1 MSICLPTVYQN
12 YIHQSRYARFRD
24 DVKRRESWSETVERY
39 ITFFKKKFPTQEIPW
54 DDLYQAILNLEVV
67 PSMRALMS
75 AGPALEKDNIA
86 GYNCSFL
93 PIDSVK
99 AFDEVMFILMCGTG
113 VGFSVES
120 RYVKKLPDVPEELHP
135 TDTTI
140 IFHDSKLGWAK
151 GFREFLSLLWSGL
164 IPKWDVSNLRPAG
177 ARLKT
182 FGGRAS
188 GPEPLVDLMEF
199 AIRIFKGAGGRKL
212 TTLECHD
219 LVCKVADIVVS
230 GGVRRSALISLS
242 DLNDDHLRHAKSG
255 KWEMEN
261 GQRFLANNSAV
272 YETKPPMSIFLDE
285 FVALYKS
292 RSGERGIFSRKASQ
306 IQAAK
311 YERRSADVEY
321 GTNPCVPDD
330 VMVSTDVGMRSVA
343 SLINKPFN
351 VIRNGITYPSKGFY
365 KTGTKDV
372 YKVKTLR
379 GYEFRATDNHKIL
392 TDMGWVELADLNV
405 GDTLIINNTRRKI
418 PKHDVELFDKGWILG
433 EVVGDGCFNPEKYKG
448 LVRFWG
454 KTAKDMANKAFHIVE
469 KIPTTY
475 HQPIKPTAPTFN
487 KINNTYQVCSRKIDE
502 LCCGLIDQ
510 DKNILPNLEM
520 QPLSVIAGFLRGLF
534 DADSSI
540 SGDPKT
546 SGISIQLAQSNE
558 QRMLAIQRML
568 LQFGIV
574 STLYHRNSGGYQ
586 YRDNKQGGETLY
598 YHQPGFRLDIGR
610 DNIELFAKYI
620 GYYEPEKQC
629 RLEEAIA
636 KRSRSPY
643 QTKFETQIVSID
655 LDGHE
660 DVYDCT
666 VPNIDSF
673 DANGIVVHNCSEI
686 ILQPNQFCNLTE
698 AILRKDENISTL
710 MRKVELATILGTL
723 QSTLTNFRY
732 ISKKWKTTTESERL
746 LGVSLTGICD
756 NQFMSTPSDG
766 LAKTLTQLR
775 LHAVETNKKFA
786 AILGIDPSAAI
797 TCVKPSGTV
806 SQLVDSASGI
816 HPRYSNYY
824 IRRVRMDKK
833 DPLADYMIAHGY
845 KAEEDYYSKSNWVF
859 SFPQKAPE
867 NGLTTK
873 DFTAIKQLEL
883 WKIYQ
888 DHWCEH
894 KPSITVHVGEEEWLE
909 VGAWVYKNLDSIS
922 GIAFLPRD
930 TGSYRQAPYEEI
942 TKEKYDELVNQTKPE
957 IDWAGLIEETDN
969 TIGAQELACNGSSC
983 ELP

>member
-321 GTNPCVPDD
+321 GTNPC
-330 VMVSTDVGMRSVA
+330 
-343 SLINKPFN
+343 
-351 VIRNGITYPSKGFY
+351 
-365 KTGTKDV
+365 
-372 YKVKTLR
+372 
-379 GYEFRATDNHKIL
+379 
-392 TDMGWVELADLNV
+392 
-405 GDTLIINNTRRKI
+405 
-418 PKHDVELFDKGWILG
+418 
-433 EVVGDGCFNPEKYKG
+433 
-448 LVRFWG
+448 
-454 KTAKDMANKAFHIVE
+454 
-469 KIPTTY
+469 
-475 HQPIKPTAPTFN
+475 
-487 KINNTYQVCSRKIDE
+487 
-502 LCCGLIDQ
+502 
-510 DKNILPNLEM
+510 
-520 QPLSVIAGFLRGLF
+520 
-534 DADSSI
+534 
-540 SGDPKT
+540 
-546 SGISIQLAQSNE
+546 
-558 QRMLAIQRML
+558 
-568 LQFGIV
+568 
-574 STLYHRNSGGYQ
+574 
-586 YRDNKQGGETLY
+586 
-598 YHQPGFRLDIGR
+598 
-610 DNIELFAKYI
+610 
-620 GYYEPEKQC
+620 
-629 RLEEAIA
+629 
-636 KRSRSPY
+636 
-643 QTKFETQIVSID
+643 
-655 LDGHE
+655 
-660 DVYDCT
+660 
-666 VPNIDSF
+666 
-673 DANGIVVHNCSEI
+673 SEI

-698 AILRKDENISTL
+698 AILRKDENIATL